1 MFDSTIN
8 YNDYKKPDSSGFL
21 CLRRFLMSLGKK
33 LAGVNSGNRKEFDFY
48 PTPEWATE
56 ALLWRIREQ
65 LNGTIW
71 EPACGDGA
79 ISKVIQEFIQD
90 GFCKAS
96 KVVSSDL
103 HKHGYGTSGKDF
115 LKARR
120 TVDCIVT
127 NPPYSLAT
135 EFIVHARKLAG
146 LVAMLLPLRYLEGVD
161 RFQKI
166 YSDRDLERI
175 FVLSRKP
182 NFRNDIAGSSGLLS
196 MAWFVWRRGY
206 CGDAQLQI
214 VL

>member
-1 MFDSTIN
+1 MVGG
-8 YNDYKKPDSSGFL
+8 SS
-21 CLRRFLMSLGKK
+21 S
-33 LAGVNSGNRKEFDFY
+33 NRKDFDFY

-56 ALLWRIREQ
+56 ALLWRIRDQ
-65 LNGTIW
+65 LNGTVW
-71 EPACGDGA
+71 EPACGNGA
-79 ISKVIQEFIQD
+79 ISKVVHSFIED
-90 GFCKAS
+90 GHCKAS

-103 HKHGYGTSGKDF
+103 NSFGYGISGQDF

-161 RFQKI
+161 RFERI
-166 YSDRDLERI
+166 YSNRDLEKM

-182 NFRNDIAGSSGLLS
+182 NFRNDVAGSTGLLS

-206 CGDAQLQI
+206 CGDFQGQVVI
-214 VL
+214 